1 MSGGPSPVTE
11 WRPCVTT
18 ARSAKRERAGA
29 PGRPAW
35 ARTAHRVSAWPSPR
49 RGVSVLRPAGHRS
62 PHGHVG
68 LALSS
73 KRGVGTLRVSLNSCF
88 VTTHK

>member
-1 MSGGPSPVTE
+1 MGARAAASLGVAF
-11 WRPCVTT
+11 T
-18 ARSAKRERAGA
+18 ARRS
-29 PGRPAW
+29 
-35 ARTAHRVSAWPSPR
+35 VSA
-49 RGVSVLRPAGHRS
+49 RPAGHRS

>member
-1 MSGGPSPVTE
+1 MGARAAAGLGVAF
-11 WRPCVTT
+11 T
-18 ARSAKRERAGA
+18 ARRS
-29 PGRPAW
+29 
-35 ARTAHRVSAWPSPR
+35 VSA
-49 RGVSVLRPAGHRS
+49 RPAGHRA

>member
-1 MSGGPSPVTE
+1 MGAHGAPGLGVAF
-11 WRPCVTT
+11 T
-18 ARSAKRERAGA
+18 ARSS
-29 PGRPAW
+29 
-35 ARTAHRVSAWPSPR
+35 VSA
-49 RGVSVLRPAGHRS
+49 RPAGHRA